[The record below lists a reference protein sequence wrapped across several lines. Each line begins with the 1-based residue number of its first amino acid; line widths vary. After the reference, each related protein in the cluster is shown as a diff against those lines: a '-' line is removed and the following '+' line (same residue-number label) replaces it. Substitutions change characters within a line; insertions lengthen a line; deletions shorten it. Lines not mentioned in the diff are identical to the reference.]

1 MDIDVTIRELF
12 KKLEERK
19 AKVAEVRKATQ
30 KGWVTNGTW
39 KVPFTATV
47 INIQTLPEDQLYLV
61 AGHIVSAFAT
71 ECIGRSVIESELGE
85 DSKLENIKVQGYFEH
100 QWVADLRKRKA
111 MIEIRSEEAKL
122 SELESRLNS
131 VLSPEERRRIEVE
144 LLIKSL

>member
-12 KKLEERK
+12 RKLDERK

-61 AGHIVSAFAT
+61 AGHIMMTFTADYN
-71 ECIGRSVIESELGE
+71 GRRIVGGPEE
-85 DSKLENIKVQGYFEH
+85 KKVQGYDIDE
-100 QWVADLRKRKA
+100 WSADLRKRKA

-122 SELESRLNS
+122 AELETRLNS
-131 VLSPEERRRIEVE
+131 VLSPEDRRRIEVE
-144 LLIKSL
+144 LLAKDL

>member
-1 MDIDVTIRELF
+1 MDIDATIRELF

-19 AKVAEVRKATQ
+19 VKVAEVRKVTQ

-61 AGHIVSAFAT
+61 AGEIVKSA
-71 ECIGRSVIESELGE
+71 ESIRIGASILNGE
-85 DSKLENIKVQGYFEH
+85 YSKKVQGYQIEE
-100 QWVADLRKRKA
+100 WEADLRKRKA

-122 SELESRLNS
+122 AELEARLNS
-131 VLSPEERRRIEVE
+131 VLSPDDRRRIEVE
-144 LLIKSL
+144 LLTKAL

>member
-1 MDIDVTIRELF
+1 MDIDATIRELF

-61 AGHIVSAFAT
+61 AGEIVKSA
-71 ECIGRSVIESELGE
+71 ESIRLGAAILNGE
-85 DSKLENIKVQGYFEH
+85 YNKKVQGYQIEE
-100 QWVADLRKRKA
+100 WEADLRKRKA

-122 SELESRLNS
+122 AELEARLNS
-131 VLSPEERRRIEVE
+131 VLSPDDRRRIEVE
-144 LLIKSL
+144 LLTKAL